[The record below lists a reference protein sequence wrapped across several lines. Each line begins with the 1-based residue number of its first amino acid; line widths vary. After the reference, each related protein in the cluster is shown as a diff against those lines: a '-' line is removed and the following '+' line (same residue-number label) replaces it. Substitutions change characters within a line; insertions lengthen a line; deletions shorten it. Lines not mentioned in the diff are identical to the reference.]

1 MSRTSLG
8 YFEAPLTQEE
18 RDMIAVPFLGYKNKI
33 EQCVIHSEIMARVNR
48 AANVYAGCAID
59 AELGCIIDDQ
69 FADIIARYG
78 NELKNKY
85 SVKVIDKLFDPVSLW
100 VKLLGGDFIVSN
112 NLNLLKSGLYP
123 EALCTITIA
132 DMGQDFVDFA
142 NNNIDLFYQP
152 NKGPYGA
159 ANALLNKYI
168 NDQIESSNIGNRPIL
183 DHSKFISELIKL
195 SRAQTPMLPSKMK
208 ELLSRFNL
216 MYRKPKMSDKERVI
230 KTILNAMDCDFGF
243 VCAVPGNWLIPDS
256 IVLKKSPGY
265 FVLLITWVLPKSMWL
280 SRVTCFMTSQYS
292 QNYFSILTM
301 LTYG

>member
-1 MSRTSLG
+1 MSRTPLG
-8 YFEAPLTQEE
+8 YFELPLTQEE
-18 RDMIAVPFLGYKNKI
+18 RDMIVVPFLGYKNKI

-48 AANVYAGCAID
+48 AANVYAGCTID
-59 AELGCIIDDQ
+59 AELGRIIDDQ

-183 DHSKFISELIKL
+183 DHSKFISELIKTIKGPDTNVTIENE
-195 SRAQTPMLPSKMK
+195 RAP
-208 ELLSRFNL
+208 
-216 MYRKPKMSDKERVI
+216 
-230 KTILNAMDCDFGF
+230 
-243 VCAVPGNWLIPDS
+243 
-256 IVLKKSPGY
+256 
-265 FVLLITWVLPKSMWL
+265 
-280 SRVTCFMTSQYS
+280 
-292 QNYFSILTM
+292 FSIQPYVQETKDE
-301 LTYG
+301 